1 MQTTRIKKLQLNHQ
15 MERSQLKT
23 NAVAELRTAGKSC
36 FPCLKIKQLLRFG
49 SQNKMYWCVLHLS
62 IFSADKAYF
71 ISITISYIKFLHNL
85 SLDFSASAFN
95 ILFLTR
101 LFLFLVF
108 VMKLAYGSIPGALA
122 SYFKHCEDNSSVFC
136 VSTSIKGRRIC
147 IISILVLSY
156 SEKID

>member
-1 MQTTRIKKLQLNHQ
+1 
-15 MERSQLKT
+15 
-23 NAVAELRTAGKSC
+23 
-36 FPCLKIKQLLRFG
+36 
-49 SQNKMYWCVLHLS
+49 MYWCVLHLS

-122 SYFKHCEDNSSVFC
+122 SYFQHCEDNIECILCVDFNKRKEDLHHFDTLFIVF
-136 VSTSIKGRRIC
+136 
-147 IISILVLSY
+147 
-156 SEKID
+156 EKIDQTTADFSRRIVFTSKCVGIFD